1 MTRTSSGA
9 LLTLVGVL
17 ALRAGLTDAMLQFL
31 RPGMRPWLIAAAVI
45 VCLLGVVQIVT
56 GRRGG
61 APDPDDDGHADADGH
76 THNLRVGWLLVL
88 PLCVGLLA
96 PAALDAY
103 SAQRSVAFSQ
113 RQWDLRRYDVEKL
126 LSAEAIAGGT
136 PQLPLVDY
144 LGATTNAQSRDFLVT
159 HPVSLEGFV
168 VRDTEGDGHG
178 FFLTRF
184 FIGCCAADA
193 IPLRL
198 YVRTTQTP
206 PPDNEWIRATV
217 TLDRDRATVAAT
229 AHAQATLDSLQGIK
243 KPSEPYEYP

>member
-1 MTRTSSGA
+1 M
-9 LLTLVGVL
+9 
-17 ALRAGLTDAMLQFL
+17 
-31 RPGMRPWLIAAAVI
+31 
-45 VCLLGVVQIVT
+45 
-56 GRRGG
+56 
-61 APDPDDDGHADADGH
+61 
-76 THNLRVGWLLVL
+76 
-88 PLCVGLLA
+88 
-96 PAALDAY
+96 
-103 SAQRSVAFSQ
+103 
-113 RQWDLRRYDVEKL
+113 KL

-144 LGATTNAQSRDFLVT
+144 LGATTNAQSRDFLLT

-198 YVRTTQTP
+198 YVQSTQTP
-206 PPDNEWIRATV
+206 PPDNEWVRATV
-217 TLDRDRATVAAT
+217 TLDRDLATVAST
-229 AHAQATLDSLQGIK
+229 AHAQATLDSLQGIR

>member
-1 MTRTSSGA
+1 VTRTSSGV

-31 RPGMRPWLIAAAVI
+31 RPGMRPWLIAAASI
-45 VCLLGVVQIVT
+45 VCLLGVVQVVT
-56 GRRGG
+56 GRRDGVLDHNG
-61 APDPDDDGHADADGH
+61 DGHGDDQPGH
-76 THNLRVGWLLVL
+76 SHNLRVGWLLVA

-103 SAQRSVAFSQ
+103 SAQRSVTFSQ
-113 RQWDLRRYDVEKL
+113 RSWDLGKFDVNKL

-136 PQLPLVDY
+136 PKLALVDY
-144 LGATTNAQSRDFLVT
+144 LGATTNAKSRDVLAT
-159 HPVSLEGFV
+159 HPVNLEGFV
-168 VRDTEGDGHG
+168 LRAGHG

-193 IPLRL
+193 IPLKL
-198 YVRTTQTP
+198 YVQTSKP
-206 PPDNEWIRATV
+206 LPPDNQWVRATV
-217 TLDRDRATVAAT
+217 TLDRDRTTVAST
-229 AHAQATLDSLQGIK
+229 AHAQATLDSLENEK